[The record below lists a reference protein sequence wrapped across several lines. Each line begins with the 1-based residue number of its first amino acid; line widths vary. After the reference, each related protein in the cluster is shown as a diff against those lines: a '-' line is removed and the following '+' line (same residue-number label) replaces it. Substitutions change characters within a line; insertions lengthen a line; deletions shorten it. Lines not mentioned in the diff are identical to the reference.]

1 MKALLATLFA
11 LFAATAA
18 FAEADSAML
27 FVHTARNNPSITKD
41 GKNFSANA
49 FEKAEGFVVE
59 CKDNQSAYIVLS
71 NKTCIKIAGPAK
83 LKIEK
88 FWQESPVVFDKST
101 AYESQKTLTEIS
113 IESGT
118 VFFLNPQ
125 LRPSSEFIVKTPHGE
140 YDLRSQSAIFSVGE
154 NEDKVSLLDQSA
166 RLLRNKT
173 FEKLLAGGE
182 TWSVKPAKSGGV
194 SAVSRPLIL
203 GGEKPFADLKT
214 AFDTVII
221 TSDNGKLTPQ
231 RILPKTLLGD
241 KPKHTRYS
249 K

>member
-1 MKALLATLFA
+1 MKAISAILFA
-11 LFAATAA
+11 LFVALAA

-41 GKNFSANA
+41 GKSFSANA
-49 FEKAEGFVVE
+49 FERAEGFVFE
-59 CKDNQSAYIVLS
+59 CKDNQSVYFVLS
-71 NKTCIKIAGPAK
+71 NKSSVKIAGPAK

-101 AYESQKTLTEIS
+101 PYESQKTLLEIS
-113 IESGT
+113 IEKGT

-125 LRPSSEFIVKTPHGE
+125 LRPSSEFIVKTPRGE

-154 NEDKVSLLDQSA
+154 NEDKVSLLNQNA
-166 RLLRNKT
+166 RLLRNKS

-182 TWSVKPAKSGGV
+182 TWSVKCVNGNIA
-194 SAVSRPLIL
+194 AASRPFIL

-221 TSDNGKLTPQ
+221 SSQNGKLSPK
-231 RILPKTLLGD
+231 RILPNALLNE